1 MRFLLDTH
9 LILWAADRP
18 QRLEPAMELVRQGER
33 LLSAA
38 SAWELAVKQGRGRL
52 DLGMSVSE
60 FFRRSLFELAARAV
74 DISAS
79 HAAAVEHLPHLHR
92 DPFDRLLVVQAAQL
106 GATLLTAD
114 RALAAYGP
122 VVRVV

>member
-18 QRLEPAMELVRQGER
+18 ERLGPVLALASDGER

-38 SAWELAVKQGRGRL
+38 SAWELGIKQGRGKI
-52 DLGMSVSE
+52 DLGMSVAE
-60 FFRRSLFELAARAV
+60 FFRQSLVELRARAV
-74 DISAS
+74 DVTPD
-79 HAAAVEHLPHLHR
+79 HAAEVEHLPDVHR
-92 DPFDRLLVVQAAQL
+92 DPFDRLLVVQARQL

-114 RALAAYGP
+114 RTLAAYGP
-122 VVRVV
+122 VVQIV